1 MAKEQK
7 FNKALSAY
15 RYEEPDTWETI
26 ARALFNLLDDIDTH
40 DDLAKDNEQLYRNLV
55 RKSHAE
61 RFKFATTD
69 GYTVN
74 FNVVPD
80 A

>member
-1 MAKEQK
+1 MLKEQK
-7 FNKALSAY
+7 FNTPLNNCK
-15 RYEEPDTWETI
+15 YEEPDTWETI

-55 RKSHAE
+55 RKSHTE

-69 GYTVN
+69 GYTVS
-74 FNVVPD
+74 FNVT
-80 A
+80 